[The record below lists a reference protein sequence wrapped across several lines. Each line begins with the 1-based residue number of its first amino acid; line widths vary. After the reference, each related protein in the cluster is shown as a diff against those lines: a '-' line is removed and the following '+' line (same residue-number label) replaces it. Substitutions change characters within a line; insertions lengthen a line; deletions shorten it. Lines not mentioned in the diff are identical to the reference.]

1 MLFQE
6 QPAASAD
13 LLVFICDSVKQK
25 QNEIALENSNAFDV
39 HVGHPELQHLE
50 ESSPHVLTTIV
61 HHKLKLLHAV
71 GNGYLCITRHYNV
84 FKASECHFANFA
96 VLMSQIGRQSINS
109 CLHILT
115 NFIG

>member
-1 MLFQE
+1 
-6 QPAASAD
+6 
-13 LLVFICDSVKQK
+13 
-25 QNEIALENSNAFDV
+25 
-39 HVGHPELQHLE
+39 
-50 ESSPHVLTTIV
+50 
-61 HHKLKLLHAV
+61 LLHAV
-71 GNGYLCITRHYNV
+71 GNRYLCITRHYNV